1 MFVCV
6 CVFFCRIVSMCVC
19 VTVSVV
25 YLTFIFLL
33 QYFLSFFL
41 VFSISFEKRKFH
53 SDSSVLFFFTFNV
66 LPSKANAAIGR
77 GKQIM
82 DTKVCVCVCVCLFV
96 CVCR

>member
-1 MFVCV
+1 
-6 CVFFCRIVSMCVC
+6 MCVC

-41 VFSISFEKRKFH
+41 VFSINFEKRKFH

-77 GKQIM
+77 GETNNGYKS
-82 DTKVCVCVCVCLFV
+82 VCVCLFV
-96 CVCR
+96 CLCVPLTRGHE